1 MEQPSINQH
10 GAHSLMTRIFKRF
23 SLLDDKADNAQI
35 DESLRAGVVLEGA
48 TPWILMFAIFIAS
61 IGLNV
66 NSAAVIIGA
75 MLISPLMGPI
85 MGIGYGVGIYDFALI
100 RKSLLNLG
108 IATAISLLTA
118 CVYFL
123 ISPLDEAQSELL
135 ARTTPTLWDVL
146 IAIFGGL
153 AGVVGATRREK
164 SNVIP
169 GVAIAT
175 ALMPP
180 LCTAGSGLADG
191 NWNFASGALY
201 LFLFNSVFIAA
212 STAIIISLLHLPRH
226 KFVDAVTETRVK
238 RALFFVVML
247 TALPSCYL
255 AYKLVGNEVYNQTAR
270 TFVNTA
276 FQFKGSHVVQV
287 GISQKARLIEVTLV
301 GEPIS
306 SSSLQTIESKLATSN
321 LRNTRLVVHQGAS
334 NTVDMAAIKEGVL
347 GDLYQKSIQE
357 VSARD
362 EQIKQLQAALA
373 QAESDQSMN
382 SDILQELQAQYPQT
396 LRAIAGQGHL
406 ASGKAV
412 NSAPA
417 LIHVLLTTTRGAL
430 SVEDRAKVTRWYQA
444 RTKDEHAEV
453 YFETGR

>member
-1 MEQPSINQH
+1 MERQSTSQH
-10 GAHSLMTRIFKRF
+10 SWHTLKSGMLRRF
-23 SLLDDKADNAQI
+23 SLLDDKADDAQI
-35 DESLRAGVVLEGA
+35 DESLRAAVVLQGA
-48 TPWILMFAIFIAS
+48 TPWILMLAIFIAS

-100 RKSLLNLG
+100 RKSLVNLG

-153 AGVVGATRREK
+153 AGVVGATRKEK

-180 LCTAGSGLADG
+180 LCTAGFGLAHG
-191 NWNFASGALY
+191 NWSFFFGALY
-201 LFLFNSVFIAA
+201 LFAINSVFIAA
-212 STAIIISLLHLPRH
+212 STAIIISLMHLPRH
-226 KFVDAVTETRVK
+226 KFVDAATEARVK
-238 RALFFVVML
+238 RTLLFVVML
-247 TALPSCYL
+247 TTLPSCYL
-255 AYKLVGNEVYNQTAR
+255 AYKLVGNEVFSHTAR
-270 TFVNTA
+270 AFVNTE
-276 FQFKGSHVVQV
+276 FQFKDSHVVQV
-287 GISQKARLIEVTLV
+287 NIGPKERRIEVTLV

-306 SSSLQTIESKLATSN
+306 PSALQALESRLTTAK
-321 LRNTRLVVHQGAS
+321 LRNTKLIVHQGVS
-334 NTVDMAAIKEGVL
+334 NAVDIAAIKEGVL

-373 QAESDQSMN
+373 LAKFDQAVD
-382 SDILQELQAQYPQT
+382 SDILRELQAQFPQT
-396 LRAIAGQGHL
+396 LRAISGQGHMADGSTNKGSQEQVHL
-406 ASGKAV
+406 LLMSTMTPL
-412 NSAPA
+412 SAA
-417 LIHVLLTTTRGAL
+417 DQAQ
-430 SVEDRAKVTRWYQA
+430 VTRWYRV

-453 YFETGR
+453 HFESKR